1 MVQTISQPRNWSSC
15 MWRKKKFKWANGL
28 TLDKN
33 DHWQKGETQ
42 KKKKSTLQIT
52 HTHTHTHTLYN
63 CSKPKHTC
71 TTIIQNPRSTEGQTR
86 QTYVS
91 GQVNS
96 MLSRSLYWQ
105 WTACIIT
112 FKTQSPKTSISGVFF
127 IFIYFF
133 YLKQTNYTHTR
144 TISQVMKTEEGQTNK
159 KREHYQNSWHE
170 KMQNWQWEIPNWG
183 MVIQRQIWGEWK
195 RWKTMK
201 DYYSHQQSK

>member
-1 MVQTISQPRNWSSC
+1 MVWHLTKWSLTK
-15 MWRKKKFKWANGL
+15 RGNKEEKKYASN
-28 TLDKN
+28 
-33 DHWQKGETQ
+33 Q
-42 KKKKSTLQIT
+42 
-52 HTHTHTHTLYN
+52 THTHTLYN

-112 FKTQSPKTSISGVFF
+112 FKTQSPKTSISGVCVFCVF
-127 IFIYFF
+127 LILFKTKVLILAVTDM
-133 YLKQTNYTHTR
+133 LKQTNYTHTR

-159 KREHYQNSWHE
+159 KREHYP
-170 KMQNWQWEIPNWG
+170 KLM
-183 MVIQRQIWGEWK
+183 
-195 RWKTMK
+195 T
-201 DYYSHQQSK
+201 